1 MSSLYSLTGKVKT
14 LSPARQIWQFKI
26 SAALLSHQFEQEEIT
41 DESNEEVKVTTITRD
56 REPNTYLI
64 DNEVIVGNMPIHPG
78 ITVITADTQGG
89 KTTTAVAMANAL
101 AQVEVSTAWV
111 TLQETSKVSPFFSS
125 LTSLAETLI
134 TLKDLPDVI
143 IIDSFRLTQFGISGG
158 STRAGGVSSKLFELL
173 TELNNAAETAG
184 VALVILFN
192 PMAKDET
199 AAEILNRDTKSSV
212 NQVLT
217 LKTLGQGTF
226 TSRISDD
233 REEQAFTLSLDA
245 ARSTGGVEIVTVKA
259 ADLRTKTLRS
269 SSYVNLF

>member
-1 MSSLYSLTGKVKT
+1 MSSLYSLTDKVKT
-14 LSPARQIWQFKI
+14 LSPTRQIWQFKI

-41 DESNEEVKVTTITRD
+41 DESNEEVKITTATRD
-56 REPNTYLI
+56 RTPNTYLI
-64 DNEVIVGNMPIHPG
+64 DNEVIVGNMPVHPG

-101 AQVEVSTAWV
+101 SDVGVSTAWV

-134 TLKDLPDVI
+134 TLENLPDVI

-192 PMAKDET
+192 PMAKDEA

-217 LKTLGQGTF
+217 LKSSGQGTF

-233 REEQAFTLSLDA
+233 REEQDFALSVSS
-245 ARSTGGVEIVTVKA
+245 ARSTGSVELVTVKA
-259 ADLRTKTLRS
+259 ADLRTKPLRS
-269 SSYVNLF
+269 SSFVNLF